1 MFKISA
7 SSEYALIL
15 VKHLSERPGLRTL
28 ETVSSD
34 TGIPLPML
42 RKVSNRLERAG
53 IVESKKG
60 RAGGIGLRAGEF
72 SVKDVLVAAGENL
85 SIAVCSG
92 KEGCVSSGKCS
103 IAPIVRNLQRGF
115 ETILAITKL

>member
-15 VKHLSERPGLRTL
+15 VKHLSERPGIHTL
-28 ETVSSD
+28 EKLSAD

-42 RKVSNRLERAG
+42 RKVASKLEKSG
-53 IVESKKG
+53 IVVSKKG
-60 RAGGIGLRAGEF
+60 RSGGICACESQV

-85 SIAVCSG
+85 SIALCS
-92 KEGCVSSGKCS
+92 
-103 IAPIVRNLQRGF
+103 
-115 ETILAITKL
+115 